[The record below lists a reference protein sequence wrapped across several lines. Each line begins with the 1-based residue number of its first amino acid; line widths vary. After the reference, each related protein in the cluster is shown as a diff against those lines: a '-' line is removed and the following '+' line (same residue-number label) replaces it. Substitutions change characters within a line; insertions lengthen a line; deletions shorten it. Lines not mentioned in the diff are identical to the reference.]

1 MSATFDPFD
10 ETDIRRRLTDFIAAQ
25 GMAEVSVG
33 GLRRFTVGFSWITFG
48 FQASWRCEG
57 ARVERALILRVG
69 PANGIFGPYLASP
82 EFVTLRALAGSDVPV
97 PGVYWYCDDD
107 SALGAPFFICD
118 LVAGEA
124 PIPWTRDGGLA
135 FDEAARGDLGSQF
148 LAALAALHAFRWQD
162 TPVATIGGTTDP
174 ARPALDQI
182 DRWEALLARWSP
194 RRVPM
199 LEWAAI
205 WLREHAPPASRIGI
219 VHGDY
224 RIGNFLVEKGRITA
238 ILDWE
243 LVKLGDPVEDL
254 GWICLQAWRGRL
266 PYMCHFFPR
275 EELRD
280 RYAALTGV
288 EVDLATMRYWEAF
301 GTYKLAVMHYGAMDC
316 FETRGF
322 NDLRMAGMGL
332 QIPRMLLQVESA
344 MARAA

>member
-10 ETDIRRRLTDFIAAQ
+10 EDSIRRRLADFIATQ
-25 GMAEVSVG
+25 GAADVAIG
-33 GLRRFTVGFSWITFG
+33 GLRRFTVGFSWVTFG
-48 FQASWRCEG
+48 LQASWRRDG
-57 ARVERALILRVG
+57 TAIERALILRVG
-69 PANGIFGPYLASP
+69 PPNGIFGPYKAAP
-82 EFVTLRALAGSDVPV
+82 EFITLRALGDSGVPV
-97 PGVYWYCDDD
+97 PGVYWCCDDD
-107 SALGAPFFICD
+107 SVLGAPFFICD
-118 LVAGEA
+118 LVPGEA

-135 FDEAARGDLGSQF
+135 FDEPTRLDLGGQF
-148 LAALAALHAFRWQD
+148 VSALAALHAFRWQD
-162 TPVATIGGTTDP
+162 TPVASIGGSTDP
-174 ARPALDQI
+174 ARAALDQI
-182 DRWEALLARWSP
+182 DHWEALLARWSP

-205 WLREHAPPASRIGI
+205 WLREHAPPAPRISI

-224 RIGNFLVEKGRITA
+224 RIGNFLVEAGRITA

-254 GWICLQAWRGRL
+254 GWVCLQAWRGRL
-266 PYMCHFFPR
+266 PYMCHFFTR

-280 RYAALTGV
+280 RYAALTGI
-288 EVDLATMRYWEAF
+288 EVDLAAMRYWEAF

-316 FETRGF
+316 FEARGF

-344 MARAA
+344 MERAA